1 MRIIEDETALQNF
14 LLKLQKRSISFSK
27 KAEKSVKKIL
37 TDVQRNGDSAVQR
50 YTELYDKHKFLRLEK
65 KEIKS
70 YAQKTDHKVIE
81 ALQLSA
87 SRIRE
92 YHEKQKESSW
102 MITKNGAVLG
112 QIIKP
117 LERVGIYIPGGKASY
132 PSTVLMNVIPA
143 QVAGV
148 SEIVI
153 CTPTPQG
160 EINSALMAAIEMLD
174 IEEVYRIGGA
184 QAIGAMAYGTESIK
198 RVDKIVGPGNIY
210 VSIAKKL
217 VFGVVDIDMIAG
229 PSEIVIVA
237 DESANPEFIAADLL
251 SQAEHDEMA
260 SSILISDSDFL
271 LKRVL
276 SEIKSQIE
284 TLERINIAKESLKR
298 YGALIKTATI
308 EDALKIVN
316 EIAPEH
322 LEIITKNPQEN
333 VKCVKNAG
341 AIFIGPWTPEPLGDY
356 SAGPNHTLPTCGTAR
371 FSSPLGVY
379 DFIKR
384 ISFLQFD
391 YESFSR
397 IADVVDTL
405 AMAEGLDA
413 HAKTIRIRKKLM
425 NT

>member
-160 EINSALMAAIEMLD
+160 EINSALMAAIKMLD

-322 LEIITKNPQEN
+322 LEIITKNPQED
-333 VKCVKNAG
+333 VKCVKSAG